1 MGGFNTLKSTA
12 SAWQDEARVL
22 ICAGNILLDSYAGSS
37 LVENK
42 LPFEPNEAYLWRPL
56 MVLYALAV
64 ENLLKAI
71 IIAHGDNLTP
81 DGKLADWFT
90 THKLKQLAER
100 ARLSFTPK
108 QGLLETLR
116 EFIESG
122 KYPIG
127 KNPQSGTRTN
137 LFIYPYYPETVFELL
152 EKLEDDLRAVLPNK
166 SFPKTELCNMCRCKG
181 RSNKKSGEETV

>member
-1 MGGFNTLKSTA
+1 MCDFNTLKSTA
-12 SAWQDEARVL
+12 CAWQEEARVL
-22 ICAGNILLDSYAGSS
+22 ICAGNILLDSYEGSS
-37 LVENK
+37 LVKK

-71 IIAHGDNLTP
+71 IIARGDEDTAPN
-81 DGKLADWFT
+81 GKLAKWFT
-90 THKLKQLAER
+90 THNLNKLADR
-100 ARLSFTPK
+100 AKLSFTPK

-127 KNPQSGTRTN
+127 KDPQSGTRTN

-152 EKLEDDLRAVLPNK
+152 EKLEDDLRTVLPNK
-166 SFPKTELCNMCRCKG
+166 SFPKTELCNMCRCKDN
-181 RSNKKSGEETV
+181 SDKKHGEEAM

>member
-1 MGGFNTLKSTA
+1 MGDFNTLKSTA
-12 SAWQDEARVL
+12 YAWQDEARVL
-22 ICAGNILLDSYAGSS
+22 ICAGNILLDSYEGSS
-37 LVENK
+37 LVEK

-56 MVLYALAV
+56 MVLYALSV

-71 IIAHGDNLTP
+71 IIARGEDPAPNGELANWFKNHNLN
-81 DGKLADWFT
+81 K
-90 THKLKQLAER
+90 HAER

-127 KNPQSGTRTN
+127 RNSQSGTRIN
-137 LFIYPYYPETVFELL
+137 HFIHPYYPETVFELL
-152 EKLEDDLRAVLPNK
+152 EKLEDDLRTVLPNK

-181 RSNKKSGEETV
+181 KSDKKHGEETV